1 MPRVAN
7 TADAL
12 LQDLIAR
19 LEKLVDTARK
29 EGRDEALADVRNL
42 VEGGGAPRGRGRK
55 AAATTAA
62 PAEKQTRKKS
72 RKPRKN
78 PWASMTPE
86 QKKERV
92 RKMLAGRGL
101 KPKDDQAS

>member
-7 TADAL
+7 NTDAL
-12 LQDLIAR
+12 LKDLFSR
-19 LEKLVDTARK
+19 LEKLVETARK

-42 VEGGGAPRGRGRK
+42 VDGGAPATKRGRK
-55 AAATTAA
+55 PAAAEAK
-62 PAEKQTRKKS
+62 PRRKSK
-72 RKPRKN
+72 KPRKN
-78 PWASMTPE
+78 PWATMTPE

-101 KPKDDQAS
+101 KPKDER

>member
-7 TADAL
+7 NTDAL
-12 LQDLIAR
+12 MKDLISR
-19 LEKLVDTARK
+19 LERLVATARK
-29 EGRDEALADVRNL
+29 EGRDEALADIRNL
-42 VEGGGAPRGRGRK
+42 VDGGGTRGGRTRK
-55 AAATTAA
+55 AAAA
-62 PAEKQTRKKS
+62 PAAKKPRKKS
-72 RKPRKN
+72 KKPRKN

-101 KPKDDQAS
+101 KPKDER